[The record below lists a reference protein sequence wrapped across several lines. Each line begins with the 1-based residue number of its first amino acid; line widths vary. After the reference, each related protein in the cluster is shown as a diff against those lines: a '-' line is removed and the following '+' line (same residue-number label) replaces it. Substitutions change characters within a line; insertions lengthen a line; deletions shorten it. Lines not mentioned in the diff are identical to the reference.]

1 MPDTHLRYIIRAV
14 TLANPSLFSLSRAAG
29 FDFRDHATG
38 ALESHGRRLY
48 FYSIEAGG
56 LAGIGARARGFALK
70 RAAAGGGGGPLL
82 GWLRAKS
89 WGRGEG

>member
-70 RAAAGGGGGPLL
+70 RAAAGGGG
-82 GWLRAKS
+82 AAA
-89 WGRGEG
+89 